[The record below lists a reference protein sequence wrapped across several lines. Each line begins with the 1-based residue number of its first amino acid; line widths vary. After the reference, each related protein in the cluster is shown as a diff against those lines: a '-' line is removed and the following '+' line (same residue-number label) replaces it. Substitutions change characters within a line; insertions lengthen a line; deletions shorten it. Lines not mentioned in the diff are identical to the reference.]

1 MGVRY
6 ILIPALFILILAIL
20 LSGIPSTKNDDGL
33 KEEITYDSIE
43 TDKYYSM
50 NMKFVNYSDNDSGL
64 FWKNMESEENVTK
77 LSDDQFTD
85 GEVLINLPF
94 GFPFFD
100 LIVTRVAVTKQGTVQ
115 AADPSVNWTIAPLNA
130 KFGLTRC
137 KISYFFQDNNVYVQW
152 NNFRF
157 DHEYYKQRDFSFQVR
172 LGARGEIDFVYR
184 RVPYNLTVL
193 QETCDCLE
201 DKFGVMFSHQESFK
215 VFPYKETYELGF
227 SMDFEKYEV
236 KQGTVVRFFP
246 ADWCMGQKNCYDCTK
261 TGYHLTSNQTARC
274 SWCPAIQK
282 CSSTRDSLRRM
293 WKENKCDIYHLNASS
308 SCSYEVKE
316 LISQRINEGNGGF
329 RSLVDDFHLFF
340 IQFFPN
346 DAVLTNLLWLNEHS
360 NPKIVELDSR
370 DIIGPKVEK
379 KLLSVISLFKTY
391 VRNVAILK
399 SGSIESLYACGW
411 NVSPLLANFNESA
424 GHIRVLE
431 TDESL
436 TVQWNSMS
444 LHKGESGLVSFQAR
458 IYKEG
463 KIEFVYRTKIPTH
476 LFAGDDSFHGYPVFI
491 GAGFRMSGSCE
502 FIGYNHDLK
511 RDYITENTVLI
522 LSPPKSMLALAYE
535 CPREKEEEPKSF
547 LQSCTNF
554 FNSLTHDIKKS
565 AVKGATK
572 IVTKKILNG

>member
-137 KISYFFQDNNVYVQW
+137 KISYFFQ
-152 NNFRF
+152 
-157 DHEYYKQRDFSFQVR
+157 
-172 LGARGEIDFVYR
+172 
-184 RVPYNLTVL
+184 
-193 QETCDCLE
+193 
-201 DKFGVMFSHQESFK
+201 